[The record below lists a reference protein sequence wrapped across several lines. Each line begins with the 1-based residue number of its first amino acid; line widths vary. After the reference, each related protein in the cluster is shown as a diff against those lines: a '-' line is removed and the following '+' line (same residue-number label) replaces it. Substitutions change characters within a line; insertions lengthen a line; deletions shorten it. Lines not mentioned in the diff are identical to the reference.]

1 VSNTFGGLSVAGQSG
16 AFVAAVNGDIGSPGA
31 ILNLPRFTSFNFN
44 SASGFNLSF
53 VTQPNLNYRL
63 EYKNDL
69 AAPAWTTLTNFTA
82 VSTLFLI
89 TDPVADTNSA
99 RFYRVV
105 VTP

>member
-1 VSNTFGGLSVAGQSG
+1 
-16 AFVAAVNGDIGSPGA
+16 
-31 ILNLPRFTSFNFN
+31 
-44 SASGFNLSF
+44 
-53 VTQPNLNYRL
+53 
-63 EYKNDL
+63 L